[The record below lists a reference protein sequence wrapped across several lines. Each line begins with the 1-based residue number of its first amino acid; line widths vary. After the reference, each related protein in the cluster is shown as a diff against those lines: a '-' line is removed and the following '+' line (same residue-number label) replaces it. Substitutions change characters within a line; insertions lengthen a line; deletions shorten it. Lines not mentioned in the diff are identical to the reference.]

1 MNNLEELLSKI
12 RVNGAEGE
20 KDALKRLRD
29 ALLILDLNLDPR
41 NKFGGEYER
50 MSKVVSMADVLY
62 WYLVVLVRTDMNLD
76 QILRIVI
83 HKLDTTDQSGP
94 EINVMP
100 PTVKNE
106 DNTNP

>member
-12 RVNGAEGE
+12 RVNGAEGD
-20 KDALKRLRD
+20 KDALKKLHD
-29 ALLILDLNLDPR
+29 ALLILNLNLDPR

-50 MSKVVSMADVLY
+50 MGKIVSMADVLY

-76 QILRIVI
+76 QILRVI
-83 HKLDTTDQSGP
+83 DHKWTNLDQSGP

-100 PTVKNE
+100 PDVKNE
-106 DNTNP
+106 DNTNF

>member
-1 MNNLEELLSKI
+1 MEKLEELLSKI
-12 RVNGAEGE
+12 RINGAEGE
-20 KDALKRLRD
+20 KNALHRLRD
-29 ALLILDLNLDPR
+29 ALLLLDLNLDPR

-50 MSKVVSMADVLY
+50 MSKIVSMADVLY

-76 QILRIVI
+76 QILRVI
-83 HKLDTTDQSGP
+83 DHKWTNLDQSGP